1 MLPTPITYKGDFMS
15 GEFAPPPPPPSMQRS
30 GESDKSFVAT
40 WLFAL
45 LLGVFGVDRFYLG
58 QVGLGLA
65 KLFTLGGCG
74 IWALIDTILVL
85 TGSRK
90 DSQGRTLSGYEENKK
105 MAIIVTVVLIALNLL
120 LNIVVSPF
128 DTAGSGY

>member
-1 MLPTPITYKGDFMS
+1 MS

-40 WLFAL
+40 WLFSL

-65 KLFTLGGCG
+65 KLFTFGGCG
-74 IWALIDTILVL
+74 IWALIDLIMVL

-90 DSQGRTLSGYEENKK
+90 DAQGRTLAGYEENKK
-105 MAIIVTVVLIALNLL
+105 MAIIVTVVLIALNIV
-120 LNIVVSPF
+120 LNIVLAPF
-128 DTAGSGY
+128 GSSSTGY